1 MDTENLKGT
10 GGKDANLSI
19 HCIDNIYLVSIPEN
33 WKVIESD
40 RFRTVS
46 DIKNT
51 RFSITNYQRK
61 EPETT
66 PMPFDELKEWSLK
79 MFNDFIT
86 EGEYE
91 GIDDLDIGDNY
102 MYRAF
107 KVDDETQYY
116 YYTSRLILNHNVI
129 IALILRVDGLYD
141 KEEADLIKKI
151 GKSISVKVCSL

>member
-1 MDTENLKGT
+1 MSTEDLKGT
-10 GGKDANLSI
+10 GGTDANWSI

-33 WKVIESD
+33 WKVIKSD

-51 RFSITNYQRK
+51 RFSITNYQGT

-66 PMPFDELKEWSLK
+66 PMPFAELKGWSLK

-102 MYRAF
+102 IYRAF

-116 YYTSRLILNHNVI
+116 FYTSRLILDHNVI
-129 IALILRVDGLYD
+129 IALILRVDGTYD
-141 KEEADLIKKI
+141 EKEAALIKKI
-151 GKSISVKVCSL
+151 GKSISPKVLSI